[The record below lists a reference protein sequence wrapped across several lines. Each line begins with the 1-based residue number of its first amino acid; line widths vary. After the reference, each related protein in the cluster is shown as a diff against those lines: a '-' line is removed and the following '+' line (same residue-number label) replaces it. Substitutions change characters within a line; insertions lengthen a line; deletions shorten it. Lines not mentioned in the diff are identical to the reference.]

1 MKNTNKKGFTI
12 VELVIVIAVIAILA
26 AVLIPTFASIVKKA
40 NAANDTVVAK
50 NMNTAL
56 AEYSALNGKPETFD
70 EVLTAI
76 EEAGYVLANLNAKAD
91 GNLYGWDKTN
101 NQIVYIDA
109 EGKTIYQNVDFVAG
123 DLQFVVADSSVELPE
138 GFESNAVVDMTKPE
152 GPKALKAALEDGK
165 SITLSNDI
173 VVDAE
178 IIIPEGSDVTLDLGT
193 HKYTTDKT
201 NAGSVSQTSKYI
213 KVSEGAS
220 LTIQNGTF
228 EGRGIMNNG
237 GTITIKD
244 GTAINA
250 VDVNGGGCI
259 KNKTGGTV
267 IIEGGTFNAPNFIEW
282 DAVNKG
288 GACAVE
294 NNGGTLVIKGGTFT
308 TNTESYL
315 ISNLSGEMTIEGGTF
330 KSYRGVVACEG
341 GSIDIK
347 AGTFTLENHP
357 DTGKAPSGHHFYV
370 VTGGTVT
377 IGSNVVL
384 NGLDDKIYKDDSA
397 SITDNRSSN

>member
-56 AEYSALNGKPETFD
+56 AEYSALNGNPETFD
-70 EVLTAI
+70 EVLAAI

-91 GNLYGWDKTN
+91 GNLYGWDKIN

-109 EGKTIYQNVDFVAG
+109 EGKTLYQNVDFVAG
-123 DLQFVVADSSVELPE
+123 DLQFVVADSSVALPE

-178 IIIPEGSDVTLDLGT
+178 IIIPEDSNVTLDLGT
-193 HKYTTDKT
+193 HKYTTGST
-201 NAGSVSQTSKYI
+201 NTGSVNQTSKYI
-213 KVSEGAS
+213 KVSKGAS

-244 GTAINA
+244 GTTINA

-267 IIEGGTFNAPNFIEW
+267 IIEGGTFHVPNFNDW
-282 DAVNKG
+282 DEDDLG
-288 GACAVE
+288 GAGAVE
-294 NNGGTLVIKGGTFT
+294 NNGGTVTIKGGTFT
-308 TNTESYL
+308 TNTEQYL
-315 ISNLSGEMTIEGGTF
+315 VSNLAGEMTIEGGTF

-347 AGTFTLENHP
+347 AGTFTLENNP
-357 DTGKAPSGHHFYV
+357 DTGKVPSGHHVYV
-370 VTGGTVT
+370 VSGGTVT
-377 IGSNVVL
+377 IDSDVVF
-384 NGLDDKIYKDDSA
+384 NGVEYKQYVDG
-397 SITDNRSSN
+397 NSSVIK

>member
-50 NMNTAL
+50 NINTAL
-56 AEYSALNGKPETFD
+56 AEYSALNGKPESFD
-70 EVLTAI
+70 EVLAAI
-76 EEAGYVLANLNAKAD
+76 EEAGYVLANLNAKAE

-109 EGKTIYQNVDFVAG
+109 EGKTIYQNVDFVAA
-123 DLQFVVADSSVELPE
+123 DIKFVVADNSVTLPE
-138 GFESNAVVDMTKPE
+138 SFKDNDVVDMTKPE

-165 SITLSNDI
+165 SVTLAADV
-173 VVDAE
+173 VVDADV
-178 IIIPEGSDVTLDLGT
+178 IIPEGANVTLDLGT
-193 HKYTTDKT
+193 HKYTTGST
-201 NAGSVSQTSKYI
+201 NTGLVNQTSKYI
-213 KVSEGAS
+213 KVSKGAS

-244 GTAINA
+244 GTTINA
-250 VDVNGGGCI
+250 VDLNGGGCI

-267 IIEGGTFNAPNFIEW
+267 IIEGGTFNVPNFIEY
-282 DAVNKG
+282 DETNKG
-288 GACAVE
+288 GAGAVE
-294 NNGGTLVIKGGTFT
+294 NNGGTVTIKGGTFI
-308 TNTESYL
+308 TNTEQYL
-315 ISNLSGEMTIEGGTF
+315 VSNLAGEMTIEGGTF

-347 AGTFTLENHP
+347 AGTFTLENNP
-357 DTGKAPSGHHFYV
+357 ETGKVPSGHHVYV
-370 VTGGTVT
+370 VSGGTVT
-377 IGSNVVL
+377 IGSDVVFS
-384 NGLDDKIYKDDSA
+384 GVEYKQYVDG
-397 SITDNRSSN
+397 NSSVIK